1 MSTSDDNDDPQNI
14 QFANLLRSAVPISK
28 ETAVSMVF
36 EEDVMCDSA
45 KDRFVL
51 IRESEKKP
59 PLFFCTGT
67 LSQINALPAAA
78 IRARRPGV
86 T

>member
-1 MSTSDDNDDPQNI
+1 MM
-14 QFANLLRSAVPISK
+14 LL
-28 ETAVSMVF
+28 
-36 EEDVMCDSA
+36 EDVMCDSA

-67 LSQINALPAAA
+67 LSQIKVTPAAA
-78 IRARRPGV
+78 TRPRRPGV
-86 T
+86 NVKLDEYTVRIDVDNVLEVKEGMDGKRNANSKK